1 MFDFFR
7 KNNKLFTGLLMLL
20 ILPAFVFGGLELY
33 NRAVGPGSGVASV
46 GGRAIT
52 QHEWDQAHRQRMQQI
67 RDTQPGIDIS
77 LLDTDYAKYQTLER
91 LVDEYAVMEW
101 IAKNKLFV
109 NDRQVQE
116 ALLQI
121 PQIAALRG
129 ANGQIDTQ
137 AYADLLRSNGQTPQS
152 FEAMVRSQ
160 LSEQQFMQSI
170 GAATGWQPAILTEQA
185 ISPLL
190 QQREVQVAMFPAQ
203 DYAAQIKPTEAE
215 LRAWYDQH
223 AATRYSVP
231 DQVDLEYLVLDPEAV
246 RKRHP
251 YTDKDL
257 ANWYEQNASR
267 YGQPET
273 RRARHILIMAD
284 EKADAAAHAAAKQK
298 AEDLLKQIKAQPERF
313 SDLAKAHS
321 QDPGSAAKG
330 GDLGFFNRQTMVKPF
345 ADAAFALKAG
355 EISNVVQ
362 SKFGYHII
370 RLDDVKPATVPALQT
385 VRQQVESDF
394 EQDRLK
400 QHFANDARQLNE
412 EISKNRASLQAVAE
426 KMGLPLKTAKG
437 LTANA
442 QPAQGEQAI
451 LAHPTVQRAIFE
463 QKTLTSKQASD
474 PISASPNDLVIV
486 RVTEHVP
493 AHVRAY
499 DAVQAQVR
507 TDYVQEK
514 AAALAQ
520 EAGKAQLQQWQKNPA
535 AASFAAAP
543 SLISRIKHGAYPNA
557 VVDAALRADVNKLPV
572 LEGADLGQ
580 AGYAI
585 VRVTKAAKE
594 SEELAAPLR
603 TQYAPAVQQSVA
615 QAQIQA
621 YLESIKQQLKVK
633 INVPKPEV
641 PQGLAQVIE

>member
-91 LVDEYAVMEW
+91 LVDEYAITEW

-190 QQREVQVAMFPAQ
+190 QQREVQVAMIPTQ
-203 DYAAQIKPTEAE
+203 DYVAQIKPTEAE

-231 DQVDLEYLVLDPEAV
+231 DQVDVEYLVLDPEAV

-330 GDLGFFNRQTMVKPF
+330 GDLGFFN
-345 ADAAFALKAG
+345 
-355 EISNVVQ
+355 
-362 SKFGYHII
+362 
-370 RLDDVKPATVPALQT
+370 
-385 VRQQVESDF
+385 
-394 EQDRLK
+394 
-400 QHFANDARQLNE
+400 
-412 EISKNRASLQAVAE
+412 
-426 KMGLPLKTAKG
+426 TACVC
-437 LTANA
+437 T
-442 QPAQGEQAI
+442 
-451 LAHPTVQRAIFE
+451 
-463 QKTLTSKQASD
+463 QKK
-474 PISASPNDLVIV
+474 
-486 RVTEHVP
+486 
-493 AHVRAY
+493 
-499 DAVQAQVR
+499 
-507 TDYVQEK
+507 
-514 AAALAQ
+514 
-520 EAGKAQLQQWQKNPA
+520 
-535 AASFAAAP
+535 
-543 SLISRIKHGAYPNA
+543 
-557 VVDAALRADVNKLPV
+557 
-572 LEGADLGQ
+572 
-580 AGYAI
+580 
-585 VRVTKAAKE
+585 
-594 SEELAAPLR
+594 
-603 TQYAPAVQQSVA
+603 APA
-615 QAQIQA
+615 
-621 YLESIKQQLKVK
+621 
-633 INVPKPEV
+633 
-641 PQGLAQVIE
+641 

>member
-20 ILPAFVFGGLELY
+20 ILPVFVFGGLELY

-137 AYADLLRSNGQTPQS
+137 AYAELLRSNGQTPQA

-160 LSEQQFMQSI
+160 LSEQQFMQGI

-185 ISPLL
+185 IQPLL
-190 QQREVQVAMFPAQ
+190 QQREVQVALFPTQ
-203 DYAAQIKPTEAE
+203 DYAAQVKPTEAE

-231 DQVDLEYLVLDPEAV
+231 DQVDVEYLVLDPEAV

-257 ANWYEQNASR
+257 ADWYEQNASR

-355 EISNVVQ
+355 EVSAVVQ

-385 VRQQVESDF
+385 VRQQVASDF
-394 EQDRLK
+394 EQERLK
-400 QHFANDARQLNE
+400 QHFANDARLLNE
-412 EISKNRASLQAVAE
+412 EVSKNRASLQAVAE

-437 LTANA
+437 VRANT
-442 QPAQGEQAI
+442 QPAHAEQAI

-463 QKTLTSKQASD
+463 QKTLANKQASE
-474 PISASPNDLVIV
+474 PISASPNDLVVV

-514 AAALAQ
+514 AAALAK
-520 EAGKAQLQQWQKNPA
+520 EAGKAQLQQWQQNPA
-535 AASFAAAP
+535 AASFATAP

-557 VVDAALRADVNKLPV
+557 VVDAALRADVNKLPA

-580 AGYAI
+580 EGYAI
-585 VRVTKAAKE
+585 VRVIKTAKE

-603 TQYAPAVQQSVA
+603 AQYAPAVQQSVA
-615 QAQIQA
+615 QAQVQA
-621 YLESIKQQLKVK
+621 YLDSIKQQLKVK
-633 INVPKPEV
+633 INVPKPDV
-641 PQGLAQVIE
+641 PTGLAQSVE